1 MLMNRVKE
9 VKALPNYRLAIV
21 FRNGEKGIFDCNPYR
36 GYECLSGI
44 WADGVFDKVVAD
56 HGTVMWPNGADLCPD
71 EVYDNS
77 VMNTQ
82 VSCATRRHHNGA
94 KLQFSE
100 IPSCFGQGN
109 GV

>member
-9 VKALPNYRLAIV
+9 VVALPGYRLDIV
-21 FRNGEKGIFDCNPYR
+21 FRNGEHGVFDCNPYKD
-36 GYECLSGI
+36 YECLSGI

-77 VMNTQ
+77 TKTGSV
-82 VSCATRRHHNGA
+82 
-94 KLQFSE
+94 K
-100 IPSCFGQGN
+100 
-109 GV
+109 